1 MECTVEG
8 EDIDP
13 AELNDGTWQHP
24 KGSTNPLDPL
34 DLQKRFGRKK
44 TDLSE
49 PTAEVGLTGASA
61 PAKRKVRPPR
71 LPRRKPMPRLPE
83 EDYKIVLRPK
93 CAVDLTNIGL
103 AALLESIHSTI
114 TIDVMQAEQA
124 DQVRVHPIKNTITIS
139 TPDRARADAYRTIGQ
154 LRSEKY
160 NIDMPVSAY
169 VPAPDDSVRGVVY
182 KAYTD
187 ETDQAIQSELAKKNP
202 QLPIVNARRLGSS
215 KHLVITF
222 AGKDLPRL
230 VRCRRCG
237 EEHSSPPEG
246 EKPNC
251 TPLCVVCHGKHL
263 TGSRSCKYRFVQS
276 KHTSKDTTSIAN
288 SQTETPTA
296 IVDRPSRS
304 KQRTQETFR
313 DRSESFPPLSG
324 RSQSR
329 GRSSRHGSTQQEET
343 SKRLAWDNDTSGYQ
357 ADTTPQGNP
366 QQGASLEAQPRRERS
381 ASRPRA
387 GQSGSRATQG
397 ACGGSKS
404 AAQSLPKSPQ
414 DPQKA
419 GRKPHFRDKVDAKF
433 AWTTSTYVCT
443 LFVAAVQK

>member
-114 TIDVMQAEQA
+114 TIDVMQAEQP
-124 DQVRVHPIKNTITIS
+124 DQVRVHPIKNTITIG

-222 AGKDLPRL
+222 AEKDLPRL
-230 VRCRRCG
+230 GEAGGMLQLPEAGAPRRRMPTTTTAC
-237 EEHSSPPEG
+237 PKMP
-246 EKPNC
+246 K
-251 TPLCVVCHGKHL
+251 
-263 TGSRSCKYRFVQS
+263 S

-304 KQRTQETFR
+304 KERTQETFR

-366 QQGASLEAQPRRERS
+366 QLGVSL
-381 ASRPRA
+381 
-387 GQSGSRATQG
+387 
-397 ACGGSKS
+397 
-404 AAQSLPKSPQ
+404 
-414 DPQKA
+414 
-419 GRKPHFRDKVDAKF
+419 
-433 AWTTSTYVCT
+433 
-443 LFVAAVQK
+443 